1 MSLERI
7 LIASDLS
14 ERAALAGARS
24 AQLAEE
30 AGAGV
35 VAVCVVEGNIPAE
48 GGGGDPRATVQQ
60 AVEAELQR
68 VTPGHWASVRVRFGD
83 TLGELSR
90 VAEQE
95 QAQLLLLGAHGQHF
109 AADWVLGT
117 TAEQVVRHLPVPTL
131 VVRQSAEHPY
141 RRILVATDFSA
152 CARAALQRVADWF
165 PGADLEVLHVL
176 DTRALE
182 QMRAAGVD
190 ERWVERRYEQLR
202 ADAESRLHEEL
213 LACGV
218 DPDAV
223 TSTLLAGY
231 PAQVLLD
238 RVGDGE
244 PDLVVLGNHGRGRW
258 GNLLLGSVAGRVL
271 HQINTDLLL
280 VRGGDG

>member
-7 LIASDLS
+7 LFASDLS
-14 ERAALAGARS
+14 PRAALAGERA
-24 AQLAEE
+24 AQLANDSRASLE
-30 AGAGV
+30 AV
-35 VAVCVVEGNIPAE
+35 HVIEGDFPAE
-48 GGGGDPRATVQQ
+48 GGDGDPRAAVQQ
-60 AVEAELQR
+60 TAEAELQR
-68 VTPGHWASVRVRFGD
+68 STPARVASLQVCFGNP
-83 TLGELSR
+83 LAELTR
-90 VAEQE
+90 VAEQG
-95 QAQLLLLGAHGQHF
+95 QAQLLVVGAHGQRY
-109 AADWVLGT
+109 AVEWVLGT
-117 TAEQVVRHLPVPTL
+117 TAEHLVQNVPVPTL
-131 VVRQSAEHPY
+131 VVRRPAEQPY
-141 RRILVATDFSA
+141 QRVLVATDFSA
-152 CARAALQRVADWF
+152 CARAALQRAADWF
-165 PGADLEVLHVL
+165 PDAALEVLHVL